1 MDGRDPRELRHTLS
15 ILVDNEPGVLT
26 RVSGLFSG
34 RNFNISSLSVAETT
48 DPKIS
53 RITIV
58 VPGNETILEQ
68 IQKQLR
74 KLINVHKV
82 IDLTSQR
89 RVEREL
95 ALIRV
100 KAQNGDRAEIL
111 RIVDIFRGKVVDVGP
126 SDYIVEVTGD
136 EDKVNGLVE
145 LLRPRGIVEMVRTGK
160 IAMVR
165 GSNGNGNGN
174 GGSPKTS

>member
-1 MDGRDPRELRHTLS
+1 MNGKDQAELRHTLS

-26 RVSGLFSG
+26 RVAGLFSG

-58 VPGNETILEQ
+58 VPGNEMILEQ

-82 IDLTSQR
+82 IDLTDQR

-95 ALIRV
+95 ALVRV
-100 KAQNGDRAEIL
+100 RAQNGDRAEIL
-111 RIVDIFRGKVVDVGP
+111 RIVDIFRGKIVDVGP
-126 SDYIVEVTGD
+126 TDYIVEVTGD
-136 EDKVNGLVE
+136 EDKVEAFLE
-145 LLRPRGIVEMVRTGK
+145 LLSRFGITELAKSGVTALPRTKQGERK
-160 IAMVR
+160 
-165 GSNGNGNGN
+165 
-174 GGSPKTS
+174 

>member
-1 MDGRDPRELRHTLS
+1 MEGKDQTDQKHTLS

-26 RVSGLFSG
+26 RVAGLFSG
-34 RNFNISSLSVAETT
+34 RNFNISSLSVAETS
-48 DPKIS
+48 DPKVS

-58 VPGNETILEQ
+58 VPGSEMILEQ

-82 IDLTSQR
+82 IDLTDQR

-111 RIVDIFRGKVVDVGP
+111 RIVDIFRGKIVDVGP

-136 EDKVNGLVE
+136 EDKLEAFLE
-145 LLRPRGIVEMVRTGK
+145 LLSRFGITELAKSGVTALPRTKQGERK
-160 IAMVR
+160 
-165 GSNGNGNGN
+165 
-174 GGSPKTS
+174 